1 MCNAVPL
8 FVLKVPVWN
17 ALVIKRSWSEF
28 RKERFHGVGMS
39 ESHKYDHLVHIQG
52 HEELGL
58 YELIPNVVWIFDLDK
73 HGWWWGNDAAVSF
86 WGLNNVQALIDK
98 DLSGDTQGARDRTQ
112 QTFELAAKDGLTV
125 DPWTTYPNGKPKTL
139 LMMHRAVLLGPD
151 KHRGII
157 AYINEEVNL
166 GEQPENLLLMEAMR
180 YTRVPATTYTFDG
193 EPLVENPAAT
203 DAYNHLHDQPIPEGS
218 CTFIERFADPE
229 AGRACLAKIQNEAEG
244 RWDYIMR
251 TSAGERRHSLDI
263 RRTRHPLNGDF
274 LFLVVEYDFTELYDA
289 LAEVEAAR
297 ARLHDIAMRD
307 TLTGVNSLHYMQ
319 EAAKKEIAHAAR
331 HNLQLAVMF
340 IDLDGFKSVNDAHG
354 HDVGDNVLCEV
365 AQRVQKAIR
374 SDDML
379 ARIGGDE
386 FVVLLSHAACEEDA
400 ELVATRILESL
411 AQPVAVVGKEVS
423 VSASIGISFYP
434 KDGQDLE
441 ALLKTADSAMYSVK
455 KSGKNAFAC
464 V

>member
-1 MCNAVPL
+1 
-8 FVLKVPVWN
+8 
-17 ALVIKRSWSEF
+17 
-28 RKERFHGVGMS
+28 MS
-39 ESHKYDHLVHIQG
+39 ESHKYDHLVHIKS
-52 HEELGL
+52 HDELGL

-73 HGWWWGNDAAVSF
+73 HGWWWGNPAAVSF
-86 WGLNNVQALIDK
+86 WGLNSVQELIDK
-98 DLSGDTQGARDRTQ
+98 DLSGDTQGARDRTL

-203 DAYNHLHDQPIPEGS
+203 DAYNHLHDQPMPEGS
-218 CTFIERFADPE
+218 CAFIERFADPE
-229 AGRACLAKIQNEAEG
+229 EGRACIARIQREEEG

-289 LAEVEAAR
+289 LEEVEASR

-319 EAAKKEIAHAAR
+319 EAAKTEIAHAER

-340 IDLDGFKSVNDAHG
+340 IDLDGFKSINDAYG
-354 HDVGDNVLCEV
+354 HDVGDSVLCEV
-365 AQRVQKAIR
+365 AQRVQTTIR
-374 SDDML
+374 SEDML

-386 FVVLLSHAACEEDA
+386 FVVLLSHASCEEYT
-400 ELVATRILESL
+400 ERVATRILEVIE
-411 AQPVAVVGKEVS
+411 QPVVAAGHAIS
-423 VSASIGISFYP
+423 ASASIGISLYP

-441 ALLKTADSAMYSVK
+441 ALLKAADDAMYCVK
-455 KSGKNAFAC
+455 KNGKNAFAC

>member
-1 MCNAVPL
+1 
-8 FVLKVPVWN
+8 
-17 ALVIKRSWSEF
+17 
-28 RKERFHGVGMS
+28 MS
-39 ESHKYDHLVHIQG
+39 ESNRYDHLVHINS
-52 HEELGL
+52 HDELGL

-73 HGWWWGNDAAVSF
+73 HGWWWGNSTAVEF
-86 WGLNNVQALIDK
+86 WGLNNLQELIDK
-98 DLSGDTQGARDRTQ
+98 DLSGDTQGARDRTL

-203 DAYNHLHDQPIPEGS
+203 NAYNHLHDQPMPEGS
-218 CTFIERFADPE
+218 CVFIERFADPE
-229 AGRACLAKIQNEAEG
+229 EGRTCLARIQREEEG
-244 RWDYIMR
+244 RWDYIMQ

-289 LAEVEAAR
+289 LEEVETAR
-297 ARLHDIAMRD
+297 ARLHDIAMKD

-319 EAAKKEIAHAAR
+319 EAAKTEIAHAER

-340 IDLDGFKSVNDAHG
+340 IDLDGFKSINDAFG
-354 HDVGDNVLCEV
+354 HDVGDNVLCEL
-365 AQRVQKAIR
+365 AQRVQATIR
-374 SDDML
+374 SEDML

-386 FVVLLSHAACEEDA
+386 FVVLLSHASCEGDT
-400 ELVATRILESL
+400 ELVARRILEVFEP
-411 AQPVAVVGKEVS
+411 PVVVAGNAIS
-423 VSASIGISFYP
+423 ASASIGISLYP

-441 ALLKTADSAMYSVK
+441 ALLKAADDAMYSVK
-455 KSGKNAFAC
+455 KNGKNAFAC

>member
-1 MCNAVPL
+1 
-8 FVLKVPVWN
+8 
-17 ALVIKRSWSEF
+17 
-28 RKERFHGVGMS
+28 MS
-39 ESHKYDHLVHIQG
+39 ESNRYDHLVHITS
-52 HEELGL
+52 HDELGL

-73 HGWWWGNDAAVSF
+73 HGWWWGNPAAVEF
-86 WGLNNVQALIDK
+86 WGLNNVQELIDK
-98 DLSGDTQGARDRTQ
+98 DLSGDTQGARDRTL

-157 AYINEEVNL
+157 AYINEQVNL

-193 EPLVENPAAT
+193 DPLVENPAAT
-203 DAYNHLHDQPIPEGS
+203 DAYNHLHDQSKLEDS
-218 CTFIERFADPE
+218 CEFVERFADPE
-229 AGRACLAKIQNEAEG
+229 EGRACLKRIQSEEEG

-251 TSAGERRHSLDI
+251 TSAGKRRHSLDV

-289 LAEVEAAR
+289 LAEVESAR

-319 EAAKKEIAHAAR
+319 EAAKTEIAHAER

-340 IDLDGFKSVNDAHG
+340 IDLDGFKSINDAFG

-365 AQRVQKAIR
+365 AQRVQATIR
-374 SDDML
+374 SEDML

-386 FVVLLSHAACEEDA
+386 FVVLLSHASCEADT
-400 ELVATRILESL
+400 ELVARRILEAL
-411 AQPVAVVGKEVS
+411 EQPVSVAGNEVR
-423 VSASIGISFYP
+423 VSASIGISGYP
-434 KDGQDLE
+434 NDGRDLE
-441 ALLKTADSAMYSVK
+441 ALLKTADAAMYSVK
-455 KSGKNAFAC
+455 KNGKNAFAY